1 MNGDVINAKLAEIR
15 GLLDTQ
21 LHVRGRTLDAQ
32 LRRAGRLLPAAV
44 RREARFLVQAAG
56 LVQNPKLARMID
68 MARVERAHARV
79 VAYLQAVDPQKR
91 RRDRL
96 LNLLALNAFYIL
108 VVGIAVVAVL
118 VWRGIV

>member
-108 VVGIAVVAVL
+108 VVVIAVVAVL